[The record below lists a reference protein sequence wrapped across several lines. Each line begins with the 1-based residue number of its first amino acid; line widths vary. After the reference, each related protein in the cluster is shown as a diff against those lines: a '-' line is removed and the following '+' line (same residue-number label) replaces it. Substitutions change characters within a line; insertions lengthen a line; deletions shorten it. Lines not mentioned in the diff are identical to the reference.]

1 MIEEEIWRRFDQ
13 YGVQQT
19 LIGSINHLFAGFTL
33 DFFGFKYNLRVFRTG
48 LKRCLIL
55 DEFKTYLKILKLY
68 Q

>member
-1 MIEEEIWRRFDQ
+1 VIEEEIWRRFDQ

-48 LKRCLIL
+48 LKRLF
-55 DEFKTYLKILKLY
+55 DFR
-68 Q
+68 